1 MNLDLISFFQEKKTL
16 PRIKDGAYFI
26 NLDYK
31 NSKETHWVS
40 LFIDKNVAILWFFW
54 NIFL

>member
-1 MNLDLISFFQEKKTL
+1 MKLDLISFFQEKKTL